1 MPWKFK
7 NKNFVDYYSKE
18 DGELEVRIT
27 KMSDFNKISIHKDNE
42 LISSKKLAARN
53 SLEKLFETGEK
64 MLAQQKD

>member
-7 NKNFVDYYSKE
+7 NKNFVDYYCKE
-18 DGELEVRIT
+18 DGEFEARIT

-42 LISSKKLAARN
+42 LISSKKSNARN
-53 SLEKLFETGEK
+53 SLEKLFEIGEK